1 MSAAVHPEEIVQV
14 YVWEWPVRVCHWVI
28 AISLVVLAATG
39 MYMGHPFIVF
49 GEVFRQQFLTGTI
62 RYIHFLFAIFF
73 SCAVVARIG
82 WMFTGNRF
90 ARWDKFIP
98 VKASRRTGI
107 VNAVRFYLFRLR
119 KPPGYVGH
127 NPLAGATYVFVFLL
141 YLVMI
146 TSGFSLYADMAHVR
160 LIHWAFSLFRPLY
173 GSLQTARFI
182 HHVVMYLLLGFAVH
196 HVYSA
201 VLMSQVEANATM
213 ESIFSGFKFVKKG
226 DLVHAGDWQGAAIRR
241 GVNV

>member
-1 MSAAVHPEEIVQV
+1 MSAALHPEEIVQV

-28 AISLVVLAATG
+28 AISIVVLAATG
-39 MYMGHPFIVF
+39 MYMGHPFVVF

-107 VNAVRFYLFRLR
+107 VNALRFYLFRLR

-127 NPLAGATYVFVFLL
+127 NPLAGAVYVLVFLL
-141 YLVMI
+141 YLVMV
-146 TSGFSLYADMAHVR
+146 TSGFALYADMAHVR

-182 HHVVMYLLLGFAVH
+182 HHGVMYLLLGFAVH

-201 VLMSQVEANATM
+201 ILMSQVEANATM

-241 GVNV
+241 GINV

>member
-1 MSAAVHPEEIVQV
+1 MSAALQPDDVVQV

-28 AISLVVLAATG
+28 ALSLMVLAATG
-39 MYMGHPFIVF
+39 MYMGHPFIMF
-49 GEVFRQQFLTGTI
+49 GEVVRQQFLMGVFK
-62 RYIHFLFAIFF
+62 YVHFLFAILF

-82 WMFTGNRF
+82 WMFAGNRF

-98 VKASRRTGI
+98 VAASRRTGI
-107 VNAVRFYLFRLR
+107 RNALRFYLFRLR

-127 NPLAGATYVFVFLL
+127 NPLAGITYVAVIVL

-146 TSGFSLYADMAHVR
+146 TSGFALYADMAHVR
-160 LIHWAFSLFRPLY
+160 LVHWAFSLFRPLY
-173 GSLQTARFI
+173 GSLQTARFL
-182 HHVVMYLLLGFAVH
+182 HHGVMYLLLGFAVH

-226 DLVHAGDWQGAAIRR
+226 DLLHAGDWHGAAVRR
-241 GVNV
+241 GINV